1 MIVLGIDPGL
11 ANTGYGVV
19 RRAGSRF
26 EVLSH
31 GTIRTKASTPT
42 EERLLQLHDGLAA
55 VIRATPVESASIESF
70 FVHPVSKAAM
80 GMAAA
85 RGALLVACAKA
96 GLAVTEYTPT
106 AIKQSISGN
115 GRADKHQVR
124 AMVSR
129 ITGVETDTDHSADA
143 IAAAI
148 CHASAGPLQAAI
160 GIRERR

>member
-19 RRAGSRF
+19 RRAGSRM
-26 EVLSH
+26 EVLDH
-31 GTIRTKASTPT
+31 GTLRTRPSTPT
-42 EERLLQLHDGLAA
+42 EERLLALHDGLAG
-55 VIRATPVESASIESF
+55 VIAANDADVAAIEAF

-85 RGALLVACAKA
+85 RGALLVACAHA
-96 GLAVTEYTPT
+96 GLTVAEYTPT
-106 AIKQSISGN
+106 AIKQAVTGN
-115 GRADKHQVR
+115 GRAGKDQMR
-124 AMVSR
+124 AMVTR
-129 ITGVETDTDHSADA
+129 LTGIDADTDHSADA

>member
-1 MIVLGIDPGL
+1 VIVLGIDPGL

-26 EVLSH
+26 EVLAH
-31 GTIRTKASTPT
+31 GTVRTKASTPT
-42 EERLLQLHDGLAA
+42 EERLLQLYEGLAA
-55 VIRATPVESASIESF
+55 VLAATPVDAASIEAF
-70 FVHPVSKAAM
+70 FVHPVSTASM

-85 RGALLVACAKA
+85 RGALLVSCAKA
-96 GLAVTEYTPT
+96 GIAVTEYTPT
-106 AIKQSISGN
+106 AIKQSITGN

-124 AMVSR
+124 GMVTR
-129 ITGVETDTDHSADA
+129 ITGVDADTDHSADA

-148 CHASAGPLQAAI
+148 CHASAGPLRAAI